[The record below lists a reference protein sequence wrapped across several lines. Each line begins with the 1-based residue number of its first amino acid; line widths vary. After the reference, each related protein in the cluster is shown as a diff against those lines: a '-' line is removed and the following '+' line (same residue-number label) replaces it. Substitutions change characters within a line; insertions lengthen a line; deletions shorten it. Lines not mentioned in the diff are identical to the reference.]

1 MRKLP
6 LIVGPTGIGKTELSH
21 QIADRLKDVEIVC
34 ADSRQVYRYLNVGT
48 AKPTQTQMSQVPHHF
63 IDIVDP
69 DCTYTAGVYGKE
81 ARRVIDDIF
90 KRRKHPI
97 VVGGSGLYIRA
108 LLDGIFEEGPID
120 PEVKRQLQKEI
131 ESKGPQDLHY
141 ELSRVDPASAQ
152 KIHPNDRQRIVRAL
166 LVFRSSGYPLSHL
179 HETSPPHELGA
190 EPLIFGIT
198 TERGKLYRN
207 IEERVDKMIRD
218 GLIDE
223 VRLILEMG
231 YSKELNSLQTVG
243 YREVFPLLDGQATL
257 QETTD
262 AIKRNSRRYAK
273 RQFTWFRGD
282 SRTKWVEKRERESII
297 EELEACL
304 GF

>member
-6 LIVGPTGIGKTELSH
+6 LIVGPTGIGKTELSLE
-21 QIADRLKDVEIVC
+21 IADRLKDVEIVC

-48 AKPTQTQMSQVPHHF
+48 GKPTQAQMSQVPHHF
-63 IDIVDP
+63 IDIFDP
-69 DCTYTAGVYGKE
+69 DYTYTAGVYGKE

-108 LLDGIFEEGPID
+108 LLDGLFEEELTD
-120 PEVKRQLQKEI
+120 AEVKRQLQKEI

-152 KIHPNDRQRIVRAL
+152 RIHPNDRQRIVRAL
-166 LVFRSSGYPLSHL
+166 LVFRSSGYPLSYL
-179 HETSPPHELGA
+179 HETSPPQELGA

-198 TERGKLYRN
+198 TERGKLYRK

-223 VRLILEMG
+223 VRSILEMG
-231 YSKELNSLQTVG
+231 YSKDLNSLQTVG
-243 YREVFPLLDGQATL
+243 YREVFPLLDGQVTL
-257 QETTD
+257 QETTN

-273 RQFTWFRGD
+273 RQFTWFRAD
-282 SRTKWVEKRERESII
+282 SRTKWVEKRQKESII
-297 EELEACL
+297 EEVEACL